1 MPHSGPRAETDSIP
15 TRQRVRL
22 RGPIVRFVPCNQ
34 KPCISRVRHAR
45 AARAS
50 STTRLYARRARAG
63 RFFAQKCPAQQS
75 LLAVV
80 ITRTYARPTSPTRD
94 VVRAFDVRGDV
105 GGDVRAHGATRPVGA
120 RARREDDADAAAVSA
135 LGGGAR
141 DDVCARA
148 GAMRVRFAMCDVRER
163 VSIVRRRERGAQGGF
178 ARVRA
183 GIGCGEPRRRAGAAR
198 TRETSTSA
206 TRSLGW

>member
-1 MPHSGPRAETDSIP
+1 VVRSPVLYHVIKNHAFHASACARLPRAIDDDA
-15 TRQRVRL
+15 VRAPSPL
-22 RGPIVRFVPCNQ
+22 
-34 KPCISRVRHAR
+34 
-45 AARAS
+45 
-50 STTRLYARRARAG
+50 AG
-63 RFFAQKCPAQQS
+63 RFFTQKCPTPPS
-75 LLAVV
+75 PLAVV
-80 ITRTYARPTSPTRD
+80 IIRTYARPTSPPRD
-94 VVRAFDVRGDV
+94 VARAFDVRGDV
-105 GGDVRAHGATRPVGA
+105 GDDVRARGATRPVGA
-120 RARREDDADAAAVSA
+120 RARGEDDADAAAVSA

-148 GAMRVRFAMCDVRER
+148 GAMRVRFAMRDVRER

-183 GIGCGEPRRRAGAAR
+183 GIGCGEPRRCAGAAR